1 MFAIGGRPAVYMYA
15 QALCLAALTEF
26 NPSALT
32 IESFDIGRQFVT
44 SGPERVNIGPR
55 RQNPPCESQRN
66 RARERQQANAPT
78 DESQVRGVL

>member
-32 IESFDIGRQFVT
+32 IEPFDICRQLVA
-44 SGPERVNIGPR
+44 SGSERVNI
-55 RQNPPCESQRN
+55 
-66 RARERQQANAPT
+66 
-78 DESQVRGVL
+78 